1 VQSTPRKQGIF
12 YLPYKA
18 PSPSEEV
25 DALHEVGIMYIR
37 NLDCSEAKLKEQR
50 FVKVRPS
57 SHIKISLFS
66 EHSWLIFERSKNQR
80 VKCFT

>member
-1 VQSTPRKQGIF
+1 
-12 YLPYKA
+12 
-18 PSPSEEV
+18 
-25 DALHEVGIMYIR
+25 MYVR

-50 FVKVRPS
+50 FVKVGPS

-80 VKCFT
+80 VKYFT

>member
-1 VQSTPRKQGIF
+1 
-12 YLPYKA
+12 
-18 PSPSEEV
+18 
-25 DALHEVGIMYIR
+25 MYVK
-37 NLDCSEAKLKEQR
+37 NLSCNEAKLKEQR
-50 FVKVRPS
+50 FLKVGPS